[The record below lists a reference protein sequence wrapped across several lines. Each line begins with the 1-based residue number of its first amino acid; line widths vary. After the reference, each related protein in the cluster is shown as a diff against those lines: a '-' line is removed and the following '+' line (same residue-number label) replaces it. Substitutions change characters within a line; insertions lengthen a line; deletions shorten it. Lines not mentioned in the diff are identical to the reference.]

1 MLDPLLEHIIALA
14 EDDTPV
20 ETHVTLM
27 VGGMLVTGRVVG
39 EAAYMAH
46 HPLTRAYLALD
57 EAEADEDEVEAVE
70 AEEDEEDE
78 EEDETDDVGYVH
90 LRDARTHAPG
100 QGAPGGAAGWC
111 RIALTDVSGF
121 MLAG

>member
-14 EDDTPV
+14 EDETPV

-27 VGGMLVTGRVVG
+27 VGGMLVTGRVIG

-57 EAEADEDEVEAVE
+57 DAEADEDDAEAAD
-70 AEEDEEDE
+70 AEEEGEDE
-78 EEDETDDVGYVH
+78 EEDEGDDLGFVH
-90 LRDARTHAPG
+90 LRDARVHAPG
-100 QGAPGGAAGWC
+100 QGATGGAAGYC
-111 RIALTDVSGF
+111 RIALTDISGF
-121 MLAG
+121 MLTD